1 MRFICYSLLLTIFF
15 SCSNTN
21 TTRLN
26 LIDFVPK
33 NSSVIIKTSNIE
45 SLKSSLTNSDFLQKF
60 SKINSYKNLENKLNA
75 LTILKP
81 KGDLLICFSNDF
93 KDSLQFSIITK
104 FHANLFKTDSL
115 KNYIEETLTT
125 KNQSIKKSTLKKQVF
140 YSAVIDSTF
149 FASSSKGIIDAVF
162 NSSVKDFELEKIYNT
177 ASNDKTISVIIK
189 SNSPFVTSFFIEDG
203 LNLKTFSNYITAD
216 VDINQNNIY
225 FNGITK
231 ASDSTKSF
239 INVFKNTIPQ
249 EYQTQNITPSNSDG
263 FLSFTFNNFK
273 NFNRNLKAFNKK
285 DSISYDVS
293 LFENIIEVGT
303 IYQDKER
310 AIILN
315 SIDNIATEDAL
326 LNDQTII
333 ETFRQIDIYAFSKP
347 NLFYNTFHPLITF
360 KNATKYCILDNY
372 FVFASNSELLQSIIT
387 NYQNKTTLSE
397 TDFFKSAKEQLSDA
411 ASLMVVANPST
422 LKHIINKNINDDLN
436 LNFDAYNT
444 SMLQFIYDTNFAHV
458 NGIIKKG
465 KNKAIEKSVSEEL
478 NIKLDTD
485 ILNKPQFVTNHITKE
500 KEIVVQDV
508 KNNLYLISNKGK
520 ILWKKQL
527 NGAVLGA
534 IEQIDIYKNGRL
546 QLAFATPNNIY
557 VIDRTGNEVK
567 PFPAKFNDEITQ
579 PLAVF
584 DYDKNKNYRFLVT
597 QGKNILMY
605 DVNAKNVNGFTFKQA
620 DNTIVSTP
628 KHFRIGSKDYI
639 LLKTS
644 NKIYILDRTGNTRIT
659 PKTTINYS
667 TEPVFLNNNTF
678 TTTAANGNIVSIDE
692 KGNVV
697 TKNLN
702 LSEKHS
708 IEASS
713 KTLVTFSENKLII
726 KNNTVELDYGNYT
739 KPSLFYIKDKIYVSI
754 TDLQTQKI
762 YIYDSQGNLL
772 ENLPVYGNSEIALD
786 NIDKDASLEFVT
798 KGENNSI
805 LLYKL
810 N

>member
-1 MRFICYSLLLTIFF
+1 MRFICYSLFLTIFF

-26 LIDFVPK
+26 LIDFVPE
-33 NSSVIIKTSNIE
+33 NASVVIKTSNIE

-60 SKINSYKNLENKLNA
+60 SKTNSYKNLEKKLNA
-75 LTILKP
+75 LSILKP
-81 KGDLLICFSNDF
+81 KGDLLLCFAKDS
-93 KDSLQFSIITK
+93 KDSLQFSVITK
-104 FHANLFKTDSL
+104 FHPSLFKTDSL

-125 KNQSIKKSTLKKQVF
+125 KNQSIKKSTLKKEVF

-149 FASSSKGIIDAVF
+149 FASSSKDLVDGVF
-162 NSSVKDFELEKIYNT
+162 NAPVKNLELEKIYNT
-177 ASNDKTISVIIK
+177 TSNDKTISVILK
-189 SNSPFVTSFFIEDG
+189 ADSPFISSFFIETG
-203 LNLKTFSNYITAD
+203 LSLKTFTNYIAAD

-231 ASDSTKSF
+231 ASDSTKSL

-249 EYQTQNITPSNSDG
+249 EYQTQNVTPSNSDG

-273 NFNRNLKAFNKK
+273 NFNRNLKTYNKK
-285 DSISYDVS
+285 DSDFDDTS
-293 LFENIIEVGT
+293 LFENISEVGI
-303 IYQDKER
+303 IYQNNDR
-310 AIILN
+310 AIVLN
-315 SIDNIATEDAL
+315 ATDNIATEDAL
-326 LNDQTII
+326 LNDQNII
-333 ETFRQIDIYAFSKP
+333 ENFRQITIYEFSKP
-347 NLFYNTFHPLITF
+347 DLFYKTFQPFVSF
-360 KNATKYCILDNY
+360 KNATKYCVLDNY
-372 FVFASNSELLQSIIT
+372 FVFANSSEFLQSIIT

-397 TDFFKSAKEQLSDA
+397 TEFFKNAKEQLSDA
-411 ASLMVVANPST
+411 ASIMLVVNPST
-422 LKHIINKNINDDLN
+422 LKQIIDKNIEADLN
-436 LNFDAYNT
+436 LDTYNT
-444 SMLQFIYDTNFAHV
+444 SMLQFIYDTHFAHV

-465 KNKAIEKSVSEEL
+465 KAKAIENSISEEL

-485 ILNKPQFVTNHITKE
+485 ILTKPQFVTNHITKE

-527 NGAVLGA
+527 NGPVLGS
-534 IEQIDIYKNGRL
+534 IEQIDIFKNGKL
-546 QLAFATPNNIY
+546 QLAFATPNKIY
-557 VIDRTGNEVK
+557 VIDRNGDDVK
-567 PFPAKFNDEITQ
+567 PFPGKFNDAITQ

-597 QGKNILMY
+597 QGKHVLMY
-605 DVNAKNVNGFTFKQA
+605 DVNAKIVTGFTFKA
-620 DNTIVSTP
+620 AESTIVSIP
-628 KHFRIGSKDYI
+628 KHFRIGNRDYI
-639 LLKTS
+639 VLKTT
-644 NKIYILDRTGNTRIT
+644 NKMYILDRTGNSRIT
-659 PKTTINYS
+659 PKTSMNYS
-667 TEPVFLNNNTF
+667 SEPIFLNNNTF
-678 TTTAANGNIVSIDE
+678 TTTAANGLVVSIDE
-692 KGNVV
+692 KGNAA

-713 KTLVTFSENKLII
+713 KTLITFSENQLTI

-739 KPSLFYIKDKIYVSI
+739 KPSFFYIKDKIYVAL

-762 YIYDSQGNLL
+762 YIYDSQGKLL
-772 ENLPVYGNSEIALD
+772 DNLPVYGNSEIALD

-798 KGENNSI
+798 KGESNSI